1 MTVGCLEIDA
11 TTHEVRRDGEPVG
24 LTAKEFDLLWFLASN
39 ANQVFSR
46 DQLMER
52 VWGYSAALD
61 TGTVTVHVRRLREKL
76 EADPSEPAAARDRL
90 GRRLP
95 PARMSIRSQLAVLAV
110 AAVCLPLAAVVG
122 SGLVMFGMHD
132 RSWFWFVVGVS
143 AACALGC
150 AFVVGQQ
157 ILRPLDG
164 LRSASKRLAGGDLS
178 ARAPAAGPRELQ
190 ELGASFNEMAANLEK
205 LFDARRELV
214 MWASHDLRTPLA
226 SLRAMVEALED
237 GLAQPAEYLAAIKA
251 QTQILSGLVEDLF
264 VLARIDSGA
273 LALELQEASLGDL
286 VTACVDALEADASAR
301 GVRLRSRLATDPVVS
316 VAPDKVQRVLMNLL
330 SNALR
335 HARPDGEVAVVVE
348 ENGDGVVVAVEDDG
362 NGLAP
367 GCSERM
373 FERFWRAD
381 DSRTGSSGGAGL
393 GLAIAQGLVQAHG
406 GTIWAENRLG
416 GGARVAFTLPRSPS
430 SS

>member
-1 MTVGCLEIDA
+1 
-11 TTHEVRRDGEPVG
+11 
-24 LTAKEFDLLWFLASN
+24 
-39 ANQVFSR
+39 
-46 DQLMER
+46 
-52 VWGYSAALD
+52 
-61 TGTVTVHVRRLREKL
+61 
-76 EADPSEPAAARDRL
+76 
-90 GRRLP
+90 
-95 PARMSIRSQLAVLAV
+95 MSIRSQLAVLAV

-190 ELGASFNEMAANLEK
+190 ELGTSFNEMAANLEK

-237 GLAQPAEYLAAIKA
+237 GLAQPSEYLAAIKA

-273 LALELQEASLGDL
+273 LALELQEASLADL

-301 GVRLRSRLATDPVVS
+301 GVRLRSRVTTDPVVS

-362 NGLAP
+362 TGLAP

-406 GTIWAENRLG
+406 GTIWAENRRG
-416 GGARVAFTLPRSPS
+416 GGARVAFTLPRTPS
-430 SS
+430 SA